1 MNIAS
6 IVRKKLPKQIRPL
19 FRKFYRGMLRFW
31 YWGYRVVCP
40 CCDRQFRSFRPYGTP
55 KRDQA
60 LCPHCGALERQ
71 RLLWLFLKNRTH
83 FFQKSMRVLHV
94 APPTVFLRRFQLL
107 PHHYLPVDL
116 NSPLAQMRLDVM
128 HLPFDDDVFDVVLCN
143 HVLEHVLDDRQAL
156 KELYRVMKVGGW
168 ALLQVPI
175 DLQKKETVEVDDP
188 TLLTDQQ
195 RVELFGQI
203 DHVRQYGLD
212 YRERLEQV
220 GFSVDIEFYWQALG
234 SALVAK
240 HALMCE
246 EPIFLCHKGKSE

>member
-6 IVRKKLPKQIRPL
+6 VVRKLLPKQIRPL
-19 FRKFYRGMLRFW
+19 FRKLYRRMLCVW
-31 YWGYRVVCP
+31 YWGHRVACP

-55 KRDQA
+55 KRHQA
-60 LCPHCGALERQ
+60 LCPYCGALERQ

-83 FFQKSMRVLHV
+83 FFQKPLCVLHV

-107 PHHYLPVDL
+107 PHDYLPVDL

-128 HLPFDDDVFDVVLCN
+128 HLPFDDASFDVILCN
-143 HVLEHVLDDRQAL
+143 HVLEHVWDDRQAI
-156 KELYRVMKVGGW
+156 KELYRVMKLGGW
-168 ALLQVPI
+168 AILQVPI
-175 DLQKKETVEVDDP
+175 DLEKNETFEVDDP
-188 TLLTDQQ
+188 ARLTDQQ
-195 RVELFGQI
+195 RIALFGQK

-220 GFSVDIEFYWQALG
+220 GFSVEVDFYWQELG
-234 SALVAK
+234 STLVAK

-246 EPIFLCHKGKSE
+246 EPVFFCHK